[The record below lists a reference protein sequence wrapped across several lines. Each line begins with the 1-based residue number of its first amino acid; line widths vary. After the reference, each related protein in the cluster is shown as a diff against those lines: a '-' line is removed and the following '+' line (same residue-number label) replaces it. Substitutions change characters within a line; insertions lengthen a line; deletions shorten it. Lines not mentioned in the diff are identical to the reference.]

1 MENFTEQKGP
11 LGLYDPQFEHDACGI
26 GAVVDIKGRKSHQT
40 VSDAL
45 SIVERLEHRAG
56 KDAEGKTGDGVGIML
71 QISHR
76 FFAKVADELNI
87 SLGNEREYGVGMFF
101 FPQNEHLRAQAMK
114 LFELVTRKE
123 GLEFLAWREVP
134 VDPDA
139 VGQKARDCMPAIWQC
154 FIKKPAKVSKGIDFD
169 RKLYIVRRVFE
180 QASNGTYV
188 PSLSSRT
195 IVYKGMFLVHDLRQF
210 YLDLQDE
217 DYESAIGM
225 VHSRFSTNTN
235 PSWMRAH
242 PNRFILHNGEIN
254 TIKGNTDAM
263 LAREETISSPI
274 MKEDMNKIEN
284 FNEFHIWLSREEQ
297 QTQAARCMDCGVP
310 FCQAGMMIG
319 GMASGCPLNNLIP
332 EWNDL
337 VYQGKWE
344 LALRRLRT
352 TNRFPEFTSRVC
364 PALCEAA
371 CTCGDVTG
379 SSVTVRENEH
389 AIVETGYAKGWLHAA
404 PPPAR
409 TGKSVAV
416 IGSGP
421 SGLSVAEYLNIRG
434 HAVTVFERADRV
446 GGLLMYGI
454 PNMKLDKSVIERRIK
469 IMQAEG
475 VEFRTNMDVGGTVDA
490 AEILNSY
497 DAIVLCCGAKKAR
510 DLNVPG
516 RDAKGVYLA
525 VDYLTSVTRSLLDS
539 KFADGRAINAAGRN
553 VLVIGGGDTG
563 NDCQGTAL
571 RQGCTDLVALEM
583 MPQPP
588 KERAANNPW
597 PEWPKVLKV
606 DYGQTECLAK
616 FGKDPRVYQTTVKE
630 FLKDDAGNLTG
641 AVISYL
647 KPQRDPD
654 TGRTSMVPTG
664 EEFTYDCQLAF
675 IAAGFVGCEDYVA
688 EAFGVELNARGNVAD
703 HGFRTNVDKVFV
715 CGDMRRGQSLVV
727 WGLREGRDCAAEVDR
742 YLMGYTN
749 L

>member
-1 MENFTEQKGP
+1 MAKLTGFMDYARKTSTDVPP
-11 LGLYDPQFEHDACGI
+11 L
-26 GAVVDIKGRKSHQT
+26 
-40 VSDAL
+40 
-45 SIVERLEHRAG
+45 ER
-56 KDAEGKTGDGVGIML
+56 
-71 QISHR
+71 
-76 FFAKVADELNI
+76 
-87 SLGNEREYGVGMFF
+87 
-101 FPQNEHLRAQAMK
+101 
-114 LFELVTRKE
+114 
-123 GLEFLAWREVP
+123 
-134 VDPDA
+134 
-139 VGQKARDCMPAIWQC
+139 
-154 FIKKPAKVSKGIDFD
+154 
-169 RKLYIVRRVFE
+169 
-180 QASNGTYV
+180 
-188 PSLSSRT
+188 
-195 IVYKGMFLVHDLRQF
+195 
-210 YLDLQDE
+210 
-217 DYESAIGM
+217 
-225 VHSRFSTNTN
+225 
-235 PSWMRAH
+235 
-242 PNRFILHNGEIN
+242 
-254 TIKGNTDAM
+254 
-263 LAREETISSPI
+263 
-274 MKEDMNKIEN
+274 IEN

-344 LALRRLRT
+344 LALRRLRA

-389 AIVETGYAKGWLHAA
+389 AI
-404 PPPAR
+404 
-409 TGKSVAV
+409 
-416 IGSGP
+416 GP

-454 PNMKLDKSVIERRIK
+454 PNMKLDKSVIDRRIK

-475 VEFRTNMDVGGTVDA
+475 VEFRTNMDVGGAVDA
-490 AEILNSY
+490 AELLKSY

-516 RDAKGVYLA
+516 RDAKGVHLA
-525 VDYLTSVTRSLLDS
+525 VDYLTSVTKSLLDS
-539 KFADGRAINAAGRN
+539 SFADGKAISAAGKN

-571 RQGCTDLVALEM
+571 RQGCTDLMALEM

-597 PEWPKVLKV
+597 PEWPRVLKV

-630 FLKDDAGNLTG
+630 FLKDEAGNLTG

-688 EAFGVELNARGNVAD
+688 EAFGVERNARGNVAD
-703 HGFRTNVDKVFV
+703 QSFRTNVDKVFV